1 MSGKY
6 QAYPDYKDSGDEW
19 LDSIPNNWDISR
31 IKYVASIFGRIGFRG
46 YTVNDIV
53 DEGEGAIV
61 LSPSN
66 IDDDKFSLNKKT
78 YLSWDKYYESPEII
92 VDIGD
97 ILLVKTGSTY
107 GKSTIVKKVDEPMTI
122 NPQMALLKKIQID
135 PRFLAYL
142 LNSRLIKSKID
153 VNNTGS
159 GMPTMTQENINSFPV
174 PHPGN
179 KLSTH
184 IANFLDHETAKIDTL
199 IEKQQQLINLLKE
212 KRQAVISHAVTK
224 GLNPNAPMRDS
235 GVEWLGEVPEHWC
248 GLPLKL
254 LVRTRKGVAF
264 KSDDFCDNGIRVVK
278 ASDIKQ
284 LSIRTSDV
292 FLPEKFVGAYPKAV
306 LASGDI
312 ILSTVGSNPDVI
324 NSAVGQIGM
333 VPQELAGTL
342 LNQNT
347 VVYDP
352 DEKNVI
358 REYLFFV
365 LQMRGYRDYL
375 DLHAHGTANQSSLSI
390 EDMLSFQVSL
400 PPINEQV
407 EICNYL
413 NTQQEK
419 LTALEQRAYESEL
432 LLKERRTA
440 LISAAVTGKINVRNW
455 QAPVSFHNNQAIN
468 REDAA

>member
-1 MSGKY
+1 MTGKY
-6 QAYPDYKDSGDEW
+6 QAYAEYKDSGVEW
-19 LDSIPNNWDISR
+19 LGETPEHWFPTRLKFESSINMGQSPNSDDCNQDG
-31 IKYVASIFGRIGFRG
+31 YGLPFLQGNAEFG
-46 YTVNDIV
+46 VK
-53 DEGEGAIV
+53 
-61 LSPSN
+61 SPSPKQYCDIPRKVAN
-66 IDDDKFSLNKKT
+66 KGDLLFSVRAPVGALNAADQQ
-78 YLSWDKYYESPEII
+78 YG
-92 VDIGD
+92 IGRGLCAIASYD
-97 ILLVKTGSTY
+97 MLASDFLWWLIPVIKSELNSVSTGSTFEAV
-107 GKSTIVKKVDEPMTI
+107 SVEQVENVVFFRPS
-122 NPQMALLKKIQID
+122 
-135 PRFLAYL
+135 
-142 LNSRLIKSKID
+142 LNE
-153 VNNTGS
+153 
-159 GMPTMTQENINSFPV
+159 QQQ
-174 PHPGN
+174 
-179 KLSTH
+179 

-199 IEKQQQLINLLKE
+199 IEKQQQLIKLLKE
-212 KRQAVISHAVTK
+212 KRQAVISYAVTK

-306 LASGDI
+306 LVSGDI

-419 LTALEQRAYESEL
+419 LTALEQRAQESEL

-440 LISAAVTGKINVRNW
+440 LISAAVTGKIDVRNW
-455 QAPVSFHNNQAIN
+455 QAPNV
-468 REDAA
+468 